1 MKSSTGIRR
10 NLKRTLTVA
19 LLAANPFVIANVCAQ
34 VHVDN
39 PFVGATGYVNPD
51 YAKKVDASIAKVK
64 SVPLK
69 GKMGVVKT
77 VPTAVW
83 LDRIAA
89 IAGGSQNAGR
99 LSLRGHLDAALAQK
113 KANTPITASFVIYD
127 LPGRDC
133 HALASNGELPLT
145 PAALERYKKEYIDV
159 IAAIFADPKYKDI
172 RIVNVIEPDSLP
184 NLVTNLN
191 DMRCALANSTGI
203 YEEGIKYALNKL
215 HAVPNTYNY
224 LDIGHSGWLGWDS
237 NRGPSIA
244 LYTRVVQATNAGLAS
259 VDGFVTN
266 TANTTPL
273 NEPNLPNPEL
283 SINGQPIKSAKYY
296 EWNPYFDEADFTQAL
311 YSGFV
316 NAGWPS
322 SIGFIVDTGRN
333 GWGGPNRPA
342 GASGNDITSYVNSG
356 RIDRRLHRGN
366 WCNQSGAGIGTLPVA
381 APGPH
386 LDAYAWVKPPGES
399 DGSSTL
405 IANNEGKGFD
415 RMCDPTYTTADGVLT
430 GALAGAPISG
440 AWFHNQFVELVN
452 NAYPVIATASTAA
465 GATSA
470 PVTTLSAT
478 RGLTAT
484 VADSRVKL
492 SWSPVPGATNYTV
505 QRRAGGAGAFTTVGT
520 NVAAASYVDWSVTNG
535 ANYDYVVTA
544 NSMAGSSAPSV
555 VVRAKPVK

>member
-1 MKSSTGIRR
+1 MALS
-10 NLKRTLTVA
+10 
-19 LLAANPFVIANVCAQ
+19 LLALNPLFVAGVCAQ
-34 VHVDN
+34 VRVDN
-39 PFVGATGYVNPD
+39 PFVGASGYVNPD
-51 YAKKVDASIAKVK
+51 YARKVDASIAKVK
-64 SVPLK
+64 GAPLK
-69 GKMGVVKT
+69 EKMGRVKAI
-77 VPTAVW
+77 PTAVW

-89 IAGGSQNAGR
+89 ITGGSANAGR
-99 LSLRGHLDAALAQK
+99 LGLRGHLDAALAQK

-159 IAAIFADPKYKDI
+159 IAAIFADPKYRDI

-215 HAVPNTYNY
+215 HAIPNTYNY

-244 LYTRVVQATNAGLAS
+244 LYTRVVQGTSAGLAS

-283 SINGQPIKSAKYY
+283 SVNGQPIKSAKFY
-296 EWNPYFDEADFTQAL
+296 EWNPYFDETDFTQAL

-316 NAGWPS
+316 GAGWPS
-322 SIGFIVDTGRN
+322 TIGFIVDTGRN
-333 GWGGPNRPA
+333 GWGGPNRPV
-342 GASGNDITSYVNSG
+342 GAFGSDINTYVNSG

-366 WCNQSGAGIGTLPVA
+366 WCNQSGAGIGALPTA

-405 IANNEGKGFD
+405 ISNNEGKGFD

-452 NAYPVIATASTAA
+452 NAYPAIATAGTAVA
-465 GATSA
+465 APATSA
-470 PVTTLSAT
+470 APSAT

-484 VADSRVKL
+484 VGDRQVRL
-492 SWSPVPGATNYTV
+492 SWSPVAGATSYTL
-505 QRRAGGAGAFTTVGT
+505 QRRAAAAGAFTTIGS
-520 NVAAASYVDWSVTNG
+520 NVATASYVDRSVTNG
-535 ANYDYVVTA
+535 ADYDYVVTA
-544 NSMAGSSAPSV
+544 NGMAGTSASSA
-555 VVRAKPVK
+555 VVRARPVK

>member
-1 MKSSTGIRR
+1 MKSSKSIRR
-10 NLKRTLTVA
+10 HFKRTMALS
-19 LLAANPFVIANVCAQ
+19 LLAVNPFLVATVCAQ

-51 YAKKVDASIAKVK
+51 YAKKVDASIAKVNGA
-64 SVPLK
+64 PLK
-69 GKMGVVKT
+69 AKMGVVKT
-77 VPTAVW
+77 LPTAVW
-83 LDRIAA
+83 LDRIDA
-89 IAGGSQNAGR
+89 IAGGSKNAGR
-99 LSLRGHLDAALAQK
+99 LGLRAHLDAALAQK

-159 IAAIFADPKYKDI
+159 IAAVFADPKYKEI

-203 YEEGIKYALNKL
+203 YEEGIKYAINKL
-215 HAVPNTYNY
+215 HAIPNTYNY

-237 NRGPSIA
+237 NRGPTIS
-244 LYTRVVQATNAGLAS
+244 LYTRVVQGTSAGLAS

-283 SINGQPIKSAKYY
+283 SVNGQPIKSAKYY
-296 EWNPYFDEADFTQAL
+296 EWNPYFDETDFTQAL

-316 NAGWPS
+316 SAGWPGT
-322 SIGFIVDTGRN
+322 IGFIIDTGRN
-333 GWGGPNRPA
+333 GWGGPNRPT
-342 GASGNDITSYVNSG
+342 GASGSDINTYVNVG
-356 RIDRRLHRGN
+356 RIDRRFHRGN
-366 WCNQSGAGIGTLPVA
+366 WCNQSGAGIGALPVA
-381 APGPH
+381 APAPH

-405 IANNEGKGFD
+405 IPNNEGKGFD
-415 RMCDPTYTTADGVLT
+415 RMCDPTYTTADNVLT

-452 NAYPVIATASTAA
+452 NAYPVIGTASTTLAA
-465 GATSA
+465 PA
-470 PVTTLSAT
+470 PMAALTAT

-484 VADSRVKL
+484 VGDSRVKL
-492 SWSPVPGATNYTV
+492 SWSPTLGATSYTV
-505 QRRAGGAGAFTTVGT
+505 KRRAGAADAFTTVGF
-520 NVAAASYVDWSVTNG
+520 NVASTSYTDQAVSNG
-535 ANYDYVVTA
+535 VAYDYVVTA
-544 NSMAGSSAPSV
+544 NNQAGARVDSAV
-555 VVRAKPVK
+555 VKARPLR

>member
-1 MKSSTGIRR
+1 MALS
-10 NLKRTLTVA
+10 
-19 LLAANPFVIANVCAQ
+19 LLAVNPLLVATVCAQ

-51 YAKKVDASIAKVK
+51 YARKVDASIAKVK
-64 SVPLK
+64 GVPLK
-69 GKMGVVKT
+69 AKMGVVKT
-77 VPTAVW
+77 YPTAVW

-89 IAGGSQNAGR
+89 IGGGSQNAGR
-99 LSLRGHLDAALAQK
+99 LGLRGHLDAALAQK
-113 KANTPITASFVIYD
+113 TANTPITASFVIYD

-159 IAAIFADPKYKDI
+159 IAGIFADPKYKDI

-191 DMRCALANSTGI
+191 DMRCALASSTGI

-215 HAVPNTYNY
+215 HAIPNTYNY

-237 NRGPSIA
+237 NRGPSIS
-244 LYTRVVQATNAGLAS
+244 LYTRVVQGTNSGLAS

-283 SINGQPIKSAKYY
+283 SINGQPIKSSKYY
-296 EWNPYFDEADFTQAL
+296 EWNPYFDETDFTQAL

-316 NAGWPS
+316 SAGWPS
-322 SIGFIVDTGRN
+322 TIGFIVDTGRN

-342 GASGNDITSYVNSG
+342 GASGSDINTYVNSG
-356 RIDRRLHRGN
+356 RVDRRFHRGN
-366 WCNQSGAGIGTLPVA
+366 WCNQKGAGIGELPTA

-405 IANNEGKGFD
+405 IPNNEGKGFD

-430 GALAGAPISG
+430 GAFPDAPISG

-452 NAYPVIATASTAA
+452 NAYPAIATASAA
-465 GATSA
+465 AVASTTPRVA
-470 PVTTLSAT
+470 PGAT
-478 RGLTAT
+478 RGLTAMGGD
-484 VADSRVKL
+484 ARVRL
-492 SWSPVPGATNYTV
+492 SWSPVPGATSYTV
-505 QRRAGGAGAFTTVGT
+505 QRRAGSAGAFVTVDA
-520 NVAAASYVDWSVTNG
+520 NVASASYLDQSVTNG
-535 ANYDYVVTA
+535 ASYDYVVSA
-544 NSMAGSSAPSV
+544 NGVAGTRAPSA
-555 VVRAKPVK
+555 VVRARPGK

>member
-1 MKSSTGIRR
+1 MNSSKGIHRHV
-10 NLKRTLTVA
+10 KRAMALS
-19 LLAANPFVIANVCAQ
+19 LLALNPMVVGTVCAQ
-34 VHVDN
+34 AHVDN

-51 YAKKVDASIAKVK
+51 YAKKVDASIAKIK
-64 SVPLK
+64 GVPLK
-69 GKMGVVKT
+69 AKMGVVKT
-77 VPTAVW
+77 LPTAVW

-99 LSLRGHLDAALAQK
+99 LGLRGHLDAALAQK

-215 HAVPNTYNY
+215 HAIPNTYNY

-237 NRGPSIA
+237 NRGPSIS
-244 LYTRVVQATNAGLAS
+244 LYTRVVQGTSAGLAS

-283 SINGQPIKSAKYY
+283 SVNGQPIKSAKFY
-296 EWNPYFDEADFTQAL
+296 EWNPYFDETDFTQAL
-311 YSGFV
+311 YNGFV
-316 NAGWPS
+316 SAGWPS
-322 SIGFIVDTGRN
+322 TIGFIIDTGRN
-333 GWGGPNRPA
+333 GWGGPNRPTSA
-342 GASGNDITSYVNSG
+342 FGSDINSYVNTG

-366 WCNQSGAGIGTLPVA
+366 WCNQSGAGIGALPTA

-386 LDAYAWVKPPGES
+386 LDAYVWVKPPGES

-405 IANNEGKGFD
+405 IPNNEGKGFD

-440 AWFHNQFVELVN
+440 AWFHNQFIELVN
-452 NAYPVIATASTAA
+452 NAYPVIATASTAV
-465 GATSA
+465 ATAA
-470 PVTTLSAT
+470 PVAAPSAT

-484 VADSRVKL
+484 VGDSRVRL
-492 SWSPVPGATNYTV
+492 SWSPVAGATSYTV
-505 QRRAGGAGAFTTVGT
+505 QRRAGGAGAFTTVGA
-520 NVAAASYVDWSVTNG
+520 NVAAASYVDQSVSNG
-535 ANYDYVVTA
+535 ADYDYVVTA
-544 NSMAGSSAPSV
+544 NSAAGASAPSA
-555 VVRAKPVK
+555 VVRAKPNR

>member
-1 MKSSTGIRR
+1 MALS
-10 NLKRTLTVA
+10 
-19 LLAANPFVIANVCAQ
+19 LLALNPLFAAGVCAQ

-39 PFVGATGYVNPD
+39 PFVGASGYVNPD

-64 SVPLK
+64 GVPLK
-69 GKMGVVKT
+69 AKMGVVKT
-77 VPTAVW
+77 FPTAVW

-89 IAGGSQNAGR
+89 ISGGSQNAGR
-99 LSLRGHLDAALAQK
+99 LGLRGHLDAALAQK

-215 HAVPNTYNY
+215 HAIPNTYNY

-237 NRGPSIA
+237 NRGPSIS
-244 LYTRVVQATNAGLAS
+244 LYTRVVQGTNAGLAS

-283 SINGQPIKSAKYY
+283 SVNGQPIKSSKYY
-296 EWNPYFDEADFTQAL
+296 EWNPYFDETDFTQAL

-316 NAGWPS
+316 SAGWPS
-322 SIGFIVDTGRN
+322 TIGFIIDTGRN

-342 GASGNDITSYVNSG
+342 GASGSDINAYVNSG

-366 WCNQSGAGIGTLPVA
+366 WCNQSGAGIGALPTA

-405 IANNEGKGFD
+405 ISNNEGKGFD

-452 NAYPVIATASTAA
+452 NAYPAIATASTAVA
-465 GATSA
+465 APATIAA
-470 PVTTLSAT
+470 PSAT

-484 VADSRVKL
+484 VGDRQVRL
-492 SWSPVPGATNYTV
+492 SWSPVAGASSYTV
-505 QRRAGGAGAFTTVGT
+505 QRRAGAAAAFTTVGS
-520 NVAAASYVDWSVTNG
+520 NVATASYVDRSVSNG
-535 ANYDYVVTA
+535 ADYDYVVTA
-544 NSMAGSSAPSV
+544 NSGAGTSASSA

>member
-1 MKSSTGIRR
+1 MV
-10 NLKRTLTVA
+10 VA
-19 LLAANPFVIANVCAQ
+19 TVCAQ
-34 VHVDN
+34 AHVDN

-51 YAKKVDASIAKVK
+51 YAKKVDASIAKIK
-64 SVPLK
+64 GVPLK
-69 GKMGVVKT
+69 AKMGVVKT
-77 VPTAVW
+77 LPTAVW

-99 LSLRGHLDAALAQK
+99 LGLRGHLDAALAQK

-215 HAVPNTYNY
+215 HAIPNTYNY

-237 NRGPSIA
+237 NRGPSIS
-244 LYTRVVQATNAGLAS
+244 LYTRVVQGTNAGLAS

-273 NEPNLPNPEL
+273 NEPSLPNPEL
-283 SINGQPIKSAKYY
+283 SVNGQPIKSAKFY
-296 EWNPYFDEADFTQAL
+296 EWNPYFDETDFTQAL
-311 YSGFV
+311 YNGFV
-316 NAGWPS
+316 SAGWPS
-322 SIGFIVDTGRN
+322 TIGFIIDTGRN
-333 GWGGPNRPA
+333 GWGGPNRPTSA
-342 GASGNDITSYVNSG
+342 FGSDINSYVNTG

-366 WCNQSGAGIGTLPVA
+366 WCNQSGAGIGALPTA

-405 IANNEGKGFD
+405 IPNNEGKGFD

-440 AWFHNQFVELVN
+440 AWFHNQFIELVN
-452 NAYPVIATASTAA
+452 NAYPVIATASTAV
-465 GATSA
+465 ATAAAVAA
-470 PVTTLSAT
+470 PSAT
-478 RGLTAT
+478 RGLTAA
-484 VADSRVKL
+484 VGDSRVRL
-492 SWSPVPGATNYTV
+492 SWSPVAGATSYTV
-505 QRRAGGAGAFTTVGT
+505 QRRAGGAGAFTTVGA
-520 NVAAASYVDWSVTNG
+520 NVAAASYVDQSVSNG
-535 ANYDYVVTA
+535 ADYDYVVTA
-544 NSMAGSSAPSV
+544 NSAAGASAPSA
-555 VVRAKPVK
+555 VVRAKPNR

>member
-1 MKSSTGIRR
+1 MNSSKGIHRHV
-10 NLKRTLTVA
+10 KRAMALS
-19 LLAANPFVIANVCAQ
+19 LLALNPMVVATVCAQ
-34 VHVDN
+34 AHVDN

-51 YAKKVDASIAKVK
+51 YAKKVDASIAKIK
-64 SVPLK
+64 GVPLK
-69 GKMGVVKT
+69 AKMGVVKT
-77 VPTAVW
+77 LPTAVW

-99 LSLRGHLDAALAQK
+99 LGLRGHLDAALAQK

-215 HAVPNTYNY
+215 HAIPNTYNY

-237 NRGPSIA
+237 NRGPSIS
-244 LYTRVVQATNAGLAS
+244 LYTRVVQGTNAGLAS

-283 SINGQPIKSAKYY
+283 SVNGQPIKSAKFY
-296 EWNPYFDEADFTQAL
+296 EWNPYFDETDFTQAL
-311 YSGFV
+311 YNGFV
-316 NAGWPS
+316 SAGWPS
-322 SIGFIVDTGRN
+322 TIGFIIDTGRN
-333 GWGGPNRPA
+333 GWGGPNRSTSA
-342 GASGNDITSYVNSG
+342 FGSDINSYVNTG

-366 WCNQSGAGIGTLPVA
+366 WCNQSGAGIGALPTA

-405 IANNEGKGFD
+405 IPNNEGKGFD

-440 AWFHNQFVELVN
+440 AWFHNQFIELVN
-452 NAYPVIATASTAA
+452 NAYPVIATASTAV
-465 GATSA
+465 ATAA
-470 PVTTLSAT
+470 PVAAPSAT
-478 RGLTAT
+478 RGLTAA
-484 VADSRVKL
+484 VGDSRVRL
-492 SWSPVPGATNYTV
+492 SWSPVAGATSYTV
-505 QRRAGGAGAFTTVGT
+505 QRRAGGAGAFTTVGA
-520 NVAAASYVDWSVTNG
+520 NVAAASYVDQSVSNG
-535 ANYDYVVTA
+535 ADYDYVVTA
-544 NSMAGSSAPSV
+544 NSAAGASTPSA
-555 VVRAKPVK
+555 VVRAKPNR

>member
-1 MKSSTGIRR
+1 MRSNQGIRR
-10 NLKRTLTVA
+10 NIKRTLA
-19 LLAANPFVIANVCAQ
+19 LSLLVANPLLIAAVSAQ
-34 VHVDN
+34 SHVDN

-64 SVPLK
+64 GVPLK
-69 GKMGVVKT
+69 AKMGVVKNT
-77 VPTAVW
+77 PTAVW
-83 LDRIAA
+83 LDRIDA
-89 IAGGSQNAGR
+89 IAGGSKNAGR
-99 LSLRGHLDAALAQK
+99 LGLRAHLDAALAQK

-159 IAAIFADPKYKDI
+159 IAGIFADPKYKDI

-203 YEEGIKYALNKL
+203 YEAGIKYAIDKL
-215 HAVPNTYNY
+215 HAIPNTYNY

-237 NRGPSIA
+237 NRGPTIA
-244 LYTRVVQATNAGLAS
+244 LYTRVVQGTAAGLSS

-273 NEPNLPNPEL
+273 NEPNLPNPDL
-283 SINGQPIKSAKYY
+283 SVNGQPIKSAKYY
-296 EWNPYFDEADFTQAL
+296 EWNPYFDETDFTQAL

-316 NAGWPS
+316 GAGWPGT
-322 SIGFIVDTGRN
+322 IGFIIDTGRN

-342 GASGNDITSYVNSG
+342 AAVGSDITTYVNSG
-356 RIDRRLHRGN
+356 RVDRRLHRGN
-366 WCNQSGAGIGTLPVA
+366 WCNQSNAGIGMPPAA
-381 APGPH
+381 APGAH

-405 IANNEGKGFD
+405 IPNNEGKGFD
-415 RMCDPTYTTADGVLT
+415 RMCDPTYTTADGVLS
-430 GALAGAPISG
+430 GAMPGAPISG
-440 AWFHNQFVELVN
+440 AWFHNQFVALVN
-452 NAYPVIATASTAA
+452 NAYPDIATASAA
-465 GATSA
+465 SVALPPRQVPA
-470 PVTTLSAT
+470 AT

-484 VADSRVKL
+484 VGDSNVKL
-492 SWSPVPGATNYTV
+492 SWSAASGAASYTV
-505 QRRAGGAGAFTTVGT
+505 QRRAGTTGALTTVSSNLTSTTYVDRAVDNGTAYTYVVMANNAAGA
-520 NVAAASYVDWSVTNG
+520 
-535 ANYDYVVTA
+535 
-544 NSMAGSSAPSV
+544 SAPSAMV
-555 VVRAKPVK
+555 IARPNK

>member
-1 MKSSTGIRR
+1 MKSSKSIRR
-10 NLKRTLTVA
+10 HFKRAMALS
-19 LLAANPFVIANVCAQ
+19 LLAVNPFLVATVCAQ

-64 SVPLK
+64 GAPLK
-69 GKMGVVKT
+69 TKMGVVKT
-77 VPTAVW
+77 LPTAVW

-99 LSLRGHLDAALAQK
+99 LGLRGHLDAALAQK

-159 IAAIFADPKYKDI
+159 IAEIFADPKYKDI

-203 YEEGIKYALNKL
+203 YEEGIKYAINKL
-215 HAVPNTYNY
+215 HAIPNTYNY

-237 NRGPSIA
+237 NRGPTIS
-244 LYTRVVQATNAGLAS
+244 LYTRVVQGTSAGLAS

-273 NEPNLPNPEL
+273 DEPNLPNPEL
-283 SINGQPIKSAKYY
+283 SVNGQPIKSAKYY
-296 EWNPYFDEADFTQAL
+296 EWNPYFDETDFTQAL

-316 NAGWPS
+316 SAGWPGT
-322 SIGFIVDTGRN
+322 IGFIIDTGRN

-342 GASGNDITSYVNSG
+342 GASGSDINTYVNGG
-356 RIDRRLHRGN
+356 RIDRRFHRGN
-366 WCNQSGAGIGTLPVA
+366 WCNQSGAGIGALPAA

-405 IANNEGKGFD
+405 IPNNEGKGFD
-415 RMCDPTYTTADGVLT
+415 RMCDPTYTTADNVLT

-452 NAYPVIATASTAA
+452 NAYPVIGTASTALA
-465 GATSA
+465 A
-470 PVTTLSAT
+470 PAPIAALTAT

-484 VADSRVKL
+484 VGDNRVKL
-492 SWSPVPGATNYTV
+492 SWSPTVGATSYTV
-505 QRRAGGAGAFTTVGT
+505 KRRAGAADAFTTVGF
-520 NVAAASYVDWSVTNG
+520 NVVSTAYTDQAVSNG
-535 ANYDYVVTA
+535 VAYDYVVTA
-544 NSMAGSSAPSV
+544 NNQAGASADSAV
-555 VVRAKPVK
+555 VKARPLR

>member
-1 MKSSTGIRR
+1 MKFSKGIGHNLRR
-10 NLKRTLTVA
+10 SMALS
-19 LLAANPFVIANVCAQ
+19 LLALNPLFVAGVCAQ

-39 PFVGATGYVNPD
+39 PFVGASGYVNPD

-64 SVPLK
+64 GVPLK
-69 GKMGVVKT
+69 AKMGVVKT
-77 VPTAVW
+77 FPTAVW

-89 IAGGSQNAGR
+89 ISGGSQNAGR
-99 LSLRGHLDAALAQK
+99 LGLRGHLDAALAQK

-215 HAVPNTYNY
+215 HAIPNTYNY

-237 NRGPSIA
+237 NRGPSIS
-244 LYTRVVQATNAGLAS
+244 LYTRVVQGTNAGLAS

-283 SINGQPIKSAKYY
+283 SVNGQPIKSSKYY
-296 EWNPYFDEADFTQAL
+296 EWNPYFDETDFTQAL

-316 NAGWPS
+316 SAGWPS
-322 SIGFIVDTGRN
+322 TIGFIIDTGRN

-342 GASGNDITSYVNSG
+342 GASGSDINTYVNSG

-366 WCNQSGAGIGTLPVA
+366 WCNQSGAGIGALPTA

-405 IANNEGKGFD
+405 ISNNEGKGFD

-452 NAYPVIATASTAA
+452 NAYPAIATASTAVA
-465 GATSA
+465 APATSA
-470 PVTTLSAT
+470 APSAT

-484 VADSRVKL
+484 VGDRQVRL
-492 SWSPVPGATNYTV
+492 SWSPVAGATSYTV
-505 QRRAGGAGAFTTVGT
+505 QRRAGAATAFTTVGS
-520 NVAAASYVDWSVTNG
+520 NVATASYVDRSVSNG
-535 ANYDYVVTA
+535 ADYDYVVTA
-544 NSMAGSSAPSV
+544 NSGAGTSASSA

>member
-1 MKSSTGIRR
+1 MALS
-10 NLKRTLTVA
+10 
-19 LLAANPFVIANVCAQ
+19 LLALNPLFAAGVCAQ

-39 PFVGATGYVNPD
+39 PFVGASGYVNPD

-64 SVPLK
+64 GVPLK
-69 GKMGVVKT
+69 AKMGVVKT
-77 VPTAVW
+77 FPTAVW

-89 IAGGSQNAGR
+89 ISGGAQNAGR
-99 LSLRGHLDAALAQK
+99 LGLRGHLDAALAQK

-215 HAVPNTYNY
+215 HAIPNTYNY

-237 NRGPSIA
+237 NRGPSIS
-244 LYTRVVQATNAGLAS
+244 LYTRVVQETNAGLAS

-283 SINGQPIKSAKYY
+283 SVSGQPIKSSKYY
-296 EWNPYFDEADFTQAL
+296 EWNPYFDETDFTQAL

-316 NAGWPS
+316 SAGWPS
-322 SIGFIVDTGRN
+322 TIGFIIDTGRN

-342 GASGNDITSYVNSG
+342 GASGSDINTYVNSG

-366 WCNQSGAGIGTLPVA
+366 WCNQSGAGIGALPTA

-405 IANNEGKGFD
+405 ISNNEGKGFD

-452 NAYPVIATASTAA
+452 NAYPAIATASTAVA
-465 GATSA
+465 APATIAA
-470 PVTTLSAT
+470 PSAT

-484 VADSRVKL
+484 VGDRQVRL
-492 SWSPVPGATNYTV
+492 SWSPVAGATSYTV
-505 QRRAGGAGAFTTVGT
+505 QRRAGAAAAFTTVGS
-520 NVAAASYVDWSVTNG
+520 NVATASYVDRSVSNG
-535 ANYDYVVTA
+535 ADYDYVVTA
-544 NSMAGSSAPSV
+544 NSGAGTSASSA